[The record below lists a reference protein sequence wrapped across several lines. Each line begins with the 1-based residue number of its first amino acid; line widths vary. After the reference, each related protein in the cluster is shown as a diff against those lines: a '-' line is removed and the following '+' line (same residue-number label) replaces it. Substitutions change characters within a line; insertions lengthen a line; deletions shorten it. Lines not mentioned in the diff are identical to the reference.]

1 MGSTNK
7 LLLAI
12 EDSEASMKAVAY
24 VAEMI
29 RGREAIHICLFHAL
43 PPIPPRLLE
52 FGGTEDPQ
60 KEQTLRTELKSAQTE
75 WIEKAKNAVEPSMAR
90 ARAILQEHNIS
101 QTQISTHFSH
111 TIHKLDIVREILNA
125 AKQFDCGTVVVGRH
139 RLSWVQDL
147 LHHHT
152 GEGLV
157 EQAQELA
164 VWVVG

>member
-7 LLLAI
+7 ILLAI

-24 VAEMI
+24 VAEI
-29 RGREAIHICLFHAL
+29 VRGHEAIHICLFHAL
-43 PPIPPRLLE
+43 PPIPPRFLE
-52 FGGTEDPQ
+52 FGGTENPQ
-60 KEQTLRTELKSAQTE
+60 KEQALRTELKSAQTK
-75 WIEKAKNAVEPSMAR
+75 WLEKAKDAVQPSMTR
-90 ARAILQEHNIS
+90 ARAILQEHGVS
-101 QTQISTHFSH
+101 ESQISTHFSH

-125 AKQFDCGTVVVGRH
+125 AKQVDCGTVVVGRH
-139 RLSWVQDL
+139 RLPWVQDL